1 MATDTESNG
10 RMTGA
15 SRYVEVNYNPTEILP
30 DAKPGEYEA
39 VIAKVTV
46 KPHPEYGY
54 PQMRFTHTIEGEA
67 SGIED
72 NEQFIGA
79 DVGKSITLYPDRRGN
94 MGKEDLQRLCKATGI
109 AISSFPGQIRN
120 PEVDLRDFMDSFKG
134 QRLHIWVTH
143 RELPSRED
151 PNVMTTFVNVDYEE
165 PKNFAAQ
172 IGQAETVEEEPEEER
187 PAPRRPAPKPAAKP
201 AKKAASARR

>member
-1 MATDTESNG
+1 MSPTETESNG

-15 SRYVEVNYNPTEILP
+15 SRYVEVNYNPTEIIP
-30 DAKPGEYEA
+30 DAQPGVYNV

-54 PQMRFTHTIEGEA
+54 PQLRFTHTIESEE
-67 SGIED
+67 SGIEA

-79 DVGKSITLYPDRRGN
+79 DVGKSFTLYPDRRGN

-134 QRLHIWVTH
+134 QRLQIWVTH

-172 IGQAETVEEEPEEER
+172 IGQAEEAVEEEPE

-201 AKKAASARR
+201 AKKGASARR